1 MNSTSNPIGFFDKL
15 NASVMLA
22 VTPEYSK
29 IKAAR
34 SKGAGCIS
42 SSTKPPIMKTE

>member
-15 NASVMLA
+15 NASVLLA

-29 IKAAR
+29 IKAAEAKVR
-34 SKGAGCIS
+34 AVFH
-42 SSTKPPIMKTE
+42 PVPNPQL